1 MDRDERRRVGEL
13 VRMDLEEL
21 VDAIFGLAG
30 RMPVGLLS
38 EIVLVVLRGVC
49 CPCESQREGAL

>member
-1 MDRDERRRVGEL
+1 
-13 VRMDLEEL
+13 MDLEEL